1 MADGVRERSEGERVG
16 GDGRANPSKP
26 GVPNLANPPGG
37 KSWQAAAKDNPE
49 VCSKDWSTY
58 CPGRRHGEPLPGQL
72 RESLCGGRF
81 DLDFRGCALVL
92 RKKGFWQRFEDEGVS
107 MFSFSYFL
115 LSAWWDIERRTVLR
129 RRELSPDLITHG
141 VGCPSHLISRVG

>member
-1 MADGVRERSEGERVG
+1 VMAGPTPASP
-16 GDGRANPSKP
+16 AFPIS
-26 GVPNLANPPGG
+26 LTPPEASLG
-37 KSWQAAAKDNPE
+37 KRRRRTILS
-49 VCSKDWSTY
+49 SKDWSTY

-81 DLDFRGCALVL
+81 DLYFRGCALVL

>member
-49 VCSKDWSTY
+49 QQGLVNLLPWTKT
-58 CPGRRHGEPLPGQL
+58 RRAAAGAT
-72 RESLCGGRF
+72 S
-81 DLDFRGCALVL
+81 
-92 RKKGFWQRFEDEGVS
+92 
-107 MFSFSYFL
+107 
-115 LSAWWDIERRTVLR
+115 
-129 RRELSPDLITHG
+129 REL
-141 VGCPSHLISRVG
+141 VWR